1 MQKSAQILWI
11 AIFVSLASCG
21 VKNENVALKEKKDK
35 LEELKKQQTKLNDDI
50 VKLEAEILIAD
61 PSSKKEEKAK
71 LVMLSEVT
79 QQAFTHY
86 IDLQGKIDAV
96 NIAYVAPRNGTGGLV
111 KQLFVKKGDYVKKD
125 QVLLKLD
132 DAVIKRQLDQLQT
145 QLNFAKDIYQ
155 RQQNLWKES
164 IGTEVQLITAKNN
177 VDNLERQISIVK
189 EQQSYSNVT
198 ADIEGVLDDVN
209 IRVGEFFTGMTA
221 AGPQIKIVNTHD
233 LKVTA
238 QIPENYLEKV
248 RVGSHILITLP
259 DVNKTVDAVVSVS
272 GKLIDANSRS
282 FYVEAKVPADKD
294 LRPNQIALVKI
305 QDYSS
310 PNAIAI
316 PVNTLQTDDKGK
328 FVMVASMEKGRTIAH
343 KKIVTIGELYGEQI
357 EIKSG
362 LLKGDQLIVDGF
374 QGLYEGQV
382 ITTDVK

>member
-1 MQKSAQILWI
+1 MQKTAQILMM
-11 AIFVSLASCG
+11 AILVSLASCG
-21 VKNENVALKEKKDK
+21 GKNENADLKEKKNK
-35 LEELKKQQTKLNDDI
+35 LEELKKQQAKLNDDVI
-50 VKLEAEILIAD
+50 KLEAEILLAD
-61 PSSKKEEKAK
+61 PSSKKDEKAK
-71 LVMLSEVT
+71 LVSLST
-79 QQAFTHY
+79 IAQQAFTHY

-96 NIAYVAPRNGTGGLV
+96 NIAYVAPRNGSGGLV
-111 KQLFVKKGDYVKKD
+111 KELYVKKGDYVTKG

-164 IGTEVQLITAKNN
+164 IGTEVQLITAKNT
-177 VDNLERQISIVK
+177 VDNLERQMSIIK
-189 EQQSYSNVT
+189 EQQSYTNVT

-248 RVGSHILITLP
+248 RVGSHIKITLP
-259 DVNKTVDAVVSVS
+259 DINKTIDAVVSVS

-282 FYVEAKVPADKD
+282 FYVEAKLPTDKD

-328 FVMVASMEKGRTIAH
+328 FVMIAVKENGKTIAH
-343 KKIVTIGELYGEQI
+343 KKIVAIGELYNDQI

-362 LLKGDQLIVDGF
+362 LLQGDQLIIDGF

-382 ITTDVK
+382 ITTDAK

>member
-1 MQKSAQILWI
+1 MQKIAQILLI
-11 AIFVSLASCG
+11 AIIVSLASCG
-21 VKNENVALKEKKDK
+21 GKNDGALKEKKDK

-50 VKLEAEILIAD
+50 IKLEADIYLAD

-71 LVMLSEVT
+71 LVMLSEIT

-96 NIAYVAPRNGTGGLV
+96 NIAYVAPRNGPGGLV
-111 KQLFVKKGDYVKKD
+111 KELYVKKGDYVKKG
-125 QVLLKLD
+125 QILLKMD
-132 DAVIKRQLDQLQT
+132 DAVIRRQLDQLQT
-145 QLNFAKDIYQ
+145 QLSFAKDIYQ

-164 IGTEVQLITAKNN
+164 IGTEVQLITAKNT
-177 VDNLERQISIVK
+177 VDNIERQMSIIK

-209 IRVGEFFTGMTA
+209 IRVGEFFTGVTA

-248 RVGSHILITLP
+248 KVGSHILITLP
-259 DVNKTVDAVVSVS
+259 DVNKTIDAVVSVS

-328 FVMVASMEKGRTIAH
+328 FVMVASKENGKTISH
-343 KKIVTIGELYGEQI
+343 KKIVTIGELYGEKI

-362 LLKGDQLIVDGF
+362 LLKGVQLIIDGF
-374 QGLYEGQV
+374 QGLYEGLV

>member
-1 MQKSAQILWI
+1 MIRIVRVLLI
-11 AIFVSLASCG
+11 VVTVSLAACG
-21 VKNENVALKEKKDK
+21 GKNDEASLKEKKDK

-50 VKLEAEILIAD
+50 IKLEADIFLAD

-71 LVMLSEVT
+71 LVTLSEIT
-79 QQAFTHY
+79 KQAFTHY

-96 NIAYVAPRNGTGGLV
+96 NIAYVAPRNGSGGLV
-111 KQLFVKKGDYVKKD
+111 KELYVKKGDVVKKG

-209 IRVGEFFTGMTA
+209 IRIGEFFTGMTA

-248 RVGSHILITLP
+248 KVGSHILITLP

-328 FVMVASMEKGRTIAH
+328 FVMVATKENGRTIAH
-343 KKIVTIGELYGEQI
+343 KKIVTIGELYGEKI

-362 LLKGDQLIVDGF
+362 LLKGDQLIIDGF
-374 QGLYEGQV
+374 QGLYDGQV
-382 ITTDVK
+382 ITTDLK

>member
-1 MQKSAQILWI
+1 MIRILRVLLI
-11 AIFVSLASCG
+11 AVTVSLAACG
-21 VKNENVALKEKKDK
+21 GKNDGASLKEKKDK

-50 VKLEAEILIAD
+50 IKLEADIFLAD

-71 LVMLSEVT
+71 LVTLSEIT

-96 NIAYVAPRNGTGGLV
+96 NIAYVAPRNGSGGLV
-111 KQLFVKKGDYVKKD
+111 KELYVKKGDVVKKG

-248 RVGSHILITLP
+248 KVGSHILITLP

-328 FVMVASMEKGRTIAH
+328 FVMVATKENGRTIAH
-343 KKIVTIGELYGEQI
+343 KKIVSVGELYGEKI

-362 LLKGDQLIVDGF
+362 LLKGDQLITDGF

-382 ITTDVK
+382 ITTDLK

>member
-1 MQKSAQILWI
+1 MIRIVRVLLI
-11 AIFVSLASCG
+11 VVTVSLAACG
-21 VKNENVALKEKKDK
+21 GKNDEASLKEKKDK

-50 VKLEAEILIAD
+50 IKLEADIFLAD

-71 LVMLSEVT
+71 LVTLSEIT
-79 QQAFTHY
+79 KQAFTHY

-96 NIAYVAPRNGTGGLV
+96 NIAYVAPRNGSGGLV
-111 KQLFVKKGDYVKKD
+111 KELYVKKGDVVKKG

-209 IRVGEFFTGMTA
+209 IRIGEFFTGMTA

-238 QIPENYLEKV
+238 QIPEHYLEKV
-248 RVGSHILITLP
+248 KVGSHILITLP

-328 FVMVASMEKGRTIAH
+328 FVMVATKENGRTIAH
-343 KKIVTIGELYGEQI
+343 KKIVTIGELYGEKI

-362 LLKGDQLIVDGF
+362 LLKGDQLIIDGF
-374 QGLYEGQV
+374 QGLYDGQV
-382 ITTDVK
+382 ITTDLK

>member
-1 MQKSAQILWI
+1 MTRIVRVLLI
-11 AIFVSLASCG
+11 AVTVSLAACG
-21 VKNENVALKEKKDK
+21 GKNDGASLKEKKDK

-50 VKLEAEILIAD
+50 IKLEADIFLAD

-71 LVMLSEVT
+71 LVALGEIT

-96 NIAYVAPRNGTGGLV
+96 NIAYVAPRNGSGGLV
-111 KQLFVKKGDYVKKD
+111 KELYVKKGDVVKKG

-248 RVGSHILITLP
+248 KVGSHILITLP

-328 FVMVASMEKGRTIAH
+328 FVMVASKENGRTIAH
-343 KKIVTIGELYGEQI
+343 KKVVTIGELYGEKI

-362 LLKGDQLIVDGF
+362 LLKGDQLIIDGF
-374 QGLYEGQV
+374 QGLYDGQV
-382 ITTDVK
+382 ITTDLK

>member
-1 MQKSAQILWI
+1 MQKTAQILLI
-11 AIFVSLASCG
+11 AAFVSLASCG
-21 VKNENVALKEKKDK
+21 VKNENASLKEKKDK

-50 VKLEAEILIAD
+50 VKLESEIFLAD

-71 LVMLSEVT
+71 LVMLSEIN

-132 DAVIKRQLDQLQT
+132 DAVIRRQLDQLQT
-145 QLNFAKDIYQ
+145 QLNFVKDIYQ
-155 RQQNLWKES
+155 RQQNLWNEN

-177 VDNLERQISIVK
+177 VDNIERQISIVK

-248 RVGSHILITLP
+248 RVGSHVKITLP
-259 DVNKTVDAVVSVS
+259 DINKTVDAVVSVS

-282 FYVEAKVPADKD
+282 FYVEAKVSADKD

-305 QDYSS
+305 QDYAS

-328 FVMVASMEKGRTIAH
+328 FVMVAVKENGKIIAH
-343 KKIVTIGELYGEQI
+343 KKIVTIGELYNDQI
-357 EIKSG
+357 EIKGG

-382 ITTDVK
+382 ITTDSK

>member
-1 MQKSAQILWI
+1 MIRIVRVLLI
-11 AIFVSLASCG
+11 VVTVSLAACG
-21 VKNENVALKEKKDK
+21 GKNDEASLKEKKDK

-50 VKLEAEILIAD
+50 IKLEADIFLAD

-71 LVMLSEVT
+71 LVTLSEIT
-79 QQAFTHY
+79 KQAFTHY

-96 NIAYVAPRNGTGGLV
+96 NIAYVAPRNGSGGLV
-111 KQLFVKKGDYVKKD
+111 KELYVKKGDVVKKG

-145 QLNFAKDIYQ
+145 QLNFVKDIYQ

-209 IRVGEFFTGMTA
+209 IRIGEFFTGMTA

-248 RVGSHILITLP
+248 KVGSHILITLP

-328 FVMVASMEKGRTIAH
+328 FVMVATKENGRTIAH
-343 KKIVTIGELYGEQI
+343 KKIVTIGELYGEKI

-362 LLKGDQLIVDGF
+362 LLKGDQLIIDGF
-374 QGLYEGQV
+374 QGLYDGQV
-382 ITTDVK
+382 ITTDLK

>member
-1 MQKSAQILWI
+1 
-11 AIFVSLASCG
+11 
-21 VKNENVALKEKKDK
+21 
-35 LEELKKQQTKLNDDI
+35 
-50 VKLEAEILIAD
+50 
-61 PSSKKEEKAK
+61 
-71 LVMLSEVT
+71 MLSEVT

>member
-1 MQKSAQILWI
+1 MIRIVRVLLI
-11 AIFVSLASCG
+11 AVTVSLAACG
-21 VKNENVALKEKKDK
+21 GKNDGASLKEKKDK

-50 VKLEAEILIAD
+50 IKLEADIFLAD

-71 LVMLSEVT
+71 LVTLSEIT

-96 NIAYVAPRNGTGGLV
+96 NIAYVAPRNGSGGLV
-111 KQLFVKKGDYVKKD
+111 KELYVKKGDVVKKG

-145 QLNFAKDIYQ
+145 QLNFVKDIYQ

-209 IRVGEFFTGMTA
+209 IRIGEFFTGMTA

-248 RVGSHILITLP
+248 KVGSHILITLP

-328 FVMVASMEKGRTIAH
+328 FVMVATKENGRTIAH
-343 KKIVTIGELYGEQI
+343 KKIVSVGELYGEKI

-362 LLKGDQLIVDGF
+362 LLKGDQLITDGF

-382 ITTDVK
+382 ITTDLK

>member
-1 MQKSAQILWI
+1 MQKTAQILMM
-11 AIFVSLASCG
+11 AILVSLASCG
-21 VKNENVALKEKKDK
+21 GKNENADLKEKKNK
-35 LEELKKQQTKLNDDI
+35 LEELKKQQAKLNDDVI
-50 VKLEAEILIAD
+50 KLEAEILLAD
-61 PSSKKEEKAK
+61 PSSKKDEKAK
-71 LVMLSEVT
+71 LVSLSTIT

-96 NIAYVAPRNGTGGLV
+96 NIAYVAPRNGSGGLV
-111 KQLFVKKGDYVKKD
+111 KELYVKKGDYVTKG

-164 IGTEVQLITAKNN
+164 IGTEVQLITAKNT
-177 VDNLERQISIVK
+177 VDNLERQMSIIK
-189 EQQSYSNVT
+189 EQQSYTNVT

-248 RVGSHILITLP
+248 RVGSHIKITLP
-259 DVNKTVDAVVSVS
+259 DINKTIDAVVSVS

-282 FYVEAKVPADKD
+282 FYVEAKLPTDKD

-305 QDYSS
+305 QDYAS

-328 FVMVASMEKGRTIAH
+328 FVMIAVKENGKTIAH
-343 KKIVTIGELYGEQI
+343 KKIVAIGELYNDQI

-362 LLKGDQLIVDGF
+362 LLQGDQLIIDGF

-382 ITTDVK
+382 ITTDAK

>member
-1 MQKSAQILWI
+1 MIRIVRVLLI
-11 AIFVSLASCG
+11 AVTVSLAACG
-21 VKNENVALKEKKDK
+21 GKNDGASLKEKKDK

-50 VKLEAEILIAD
+50 IKLEADIFLAD

-71 LVMLSEVT
+71 LVTLSEIT

-96 NIAYVAPRNGTGGLV
+96 NIAYVAPRNGSGGLV
-111 KQLFVKKGDYVKKD
+111 KELYVKKGDVVKKG

-248 RVGSHILITLP
+248 KVGSHILITLP

-328 FVMVASMEKGRTIAH
+328 FVMVALKENGRTIAH
-343 KKIVTIGELYGEQI
+343 KKVVTIGELYGEKI

-362 LLKGDQLIVDGF
+362 LLKGDQLIIDGF
-374 QGLYEGQV
+374 QGLYDGQV
-382 ITTDVK
+382 ITTDLK

>member
-1 MQKSAQILWI
+1 MQKTAQILMM
-11 AIFVSLASCG
+11 AILVSLASCG
-21 VKNENVALKEKKDK
+21 GKNENADLKEKKNK
-35 LEELKKQQTKLNDDI
+35 LEELKKQQAKLNDDVI
-50 VKLEAEILIAD
+50 KLEAEILLAD
-61 PSSKKEEKAK
+61 PSSKKDEKAK
-71 LVMLSEVT
+71 LVSLSTIT

-96 NIAYVAPRNGTGGLV
+96 NIAYVAPRNGSGGLV
-111 KQLFVKKGDYVKKD
+111 KELYVKKGDYVTKG

-164 IGTEVQLITAKNN
+164 IGTEVQLITAKNT
-177 VDNLERQISIVK
+177 VDNLERQMSIIK
-189 EQQSYSNVT
+189 EQQSYTNVT

-248 RVGSHILITLP
+248 RVGSHIKITLP
-259 DVNKTVDAVVSVS
+259 DINKTIDAVVSVS

-282 FYVEAKVPADKD
+282 FYVEAKLPTDKD

-328 FVMVASMEKGRTIAH
+328 FVMIAVKENGKTIAH
-343 KKIVTIGELYGEQI
+343 KKIVAIGELYNDQI

-362 LLKGDQLIVDGF
+362 LLQGDQLIIDGF

-382 ITTDVK
+382 ITTDAK

>member
-1 MQKSAQILWI
+1 MQKTAQILMI
-11 AIFVSLASCG
+11 AILVSLASCG
-21 VKNENVALKEKKDK
+21 GKNENADLKEKKNK
-35 LEELKKQQTKLNDDI
+35 LEELKKQQAKLNDDVI
-50 VKLEAEILIAD
+50 KLEAEILLAD
-61 PSSKKEEKAK
+61 PSSKKDEKAK
-71 LVMLSEVT
+71 LVSLSTIT

-96 NIAYVAPRNGTGGLV
+96 NIAYVAPRNGSGGLV
-111 KQLFVKKGDYVKKD
+111 KELYVKKGDYVTKG

-164 IGTEVQLITAKNN
+164 IGTEVQLITAKNT
-177 VDNLERQISIVK
+177 VDNLERQMSIIK
-189 EQQSYSNVT
+189 EQQSYTNVT

-248 RVGSHILITLP
+248 RVGSHIKITLP
-259 DVNKTVDAVVSVS
+259 DINKTIDAVVSVS

-282 FYVEAKVPADKD
+282 FYVEAKLPTDKD

-305 QDYSS
+305 QDYAS

-328 FVMVASMEKGRTIAH
+328 FVMIAVKENGKTIAH
-343 KKIVTIGELYGEQI
+343 KKIVAIGELYNDQI

-362 LLKGDQLIVDGF
+362 LLQGDQLIIDGF

-382 ITTDVK
+382 ITTDAK

>member
-1 MQKSAQILWI
+1 MTRIVRVLLI
-11 AIFVSLASCG
+11 AVTVSLAACG
-21 VKNENVALKEKKDK
+21 GKNDGASLKEKKDK

-50 VKLEAEILIAD
+50 IKLEADIFLAD

-71 LVMLSEVT
+71 LVTLSEIT

-96 NIAYVAPRNGTGGLV
+96 NIAYVAPRNGSGGLV
-111 KQLFVKKGDYVKKD
+111 KELYVKKGDVVKKG

-248 RVGSHILITLP
+248 KVGSHILITLP

-328 FVMVASMEKGRTIAH
+328 FVMVALKENGRTIAH
-343 KKIVTIGELYGEQI
+343 KKVVTIGELYGEKI

-362 LLKGDQLIVDGF
+362 LLKGDQLIIDGF
-374 QGLYEGQV
+374 QGLYDGQV
-382 ITTDVK
+382 ITTDLK

>member
-1 MQKSAQILWI
+1 MIRIVRVLLI
-11 AIFVSLASCG
+11 VVTVSLAACG
-21 VKNENVALKEKKDK
+21 GKNDEASLKEKKDK

-50 VKLEAEILIAD
+50 IKLEADIFLAD

-71 LVMLSEVT
+71 LVTLSEIT
-79 QQAFTHY
+79 KQAFTHY

-96 NIAYVAPRNGTGGLV
+96 NIAYVAPRNGSGGLV
-111 KQLFVKKGDYVKKD
+111 KELYVKKGDVVKKG

-248 RVGSHILITLP
+248 KVGSHILITLP

-328 FVMVASMEKGRTIAH
+328 FVMVATKENGRTIAH
-343 KKIVTIGELYGEQI
+343 KKIVTIGELYGEKI

-362 LLKGDQLIVDGF
+362 LLKGDQLIIDGF
-374 QGLYEGQV
+374 QGLYDGQV
-382 ITTDVK
+382 ITTDLK

>member
-1 MQKSAQILWI
+1 MQKTAQILMM
-11 AIFVSLASCG
+11 AILVSLASCG
-21 VKNENVALKEKKDK
+21 GKNENADLKEKKNK
-35 LEELKKQQTKLNDDI
+35 LEELKKQQAKLNDDVI
-50 VKLEAEILIAD
+50 KLEAEILLAD
-61 PSSKKEEKAK
+61 PSSKKDEKAK
-71 LVMLSEVT
+71 LVSLST
-79 QQAFTHY
+79 IAQQAFTHY

-96 NIAYVAPRNGTGGLV
+96 NIAYVAPRNGSGGLV
-111 KQLFVKKGDYVKKD
+111 KELYVKKGDYVTKG

-164 IGTEVQLITAKNN
+164 IGTEVQLITAKNT
-177 VDNLERQISIVK
+177 VDNLERQMSIIK
-189 EQQSYSNVT
+189 EQQSYTNVT

-248 RVGSHILITLP
+248 RVGSHIKITLP
-259 DVNKTVDAVVSVS
+259 DINKTIDAVVSVS

-282 FYVEAKVPADKD
+282 FYVEAKLPTDKD

-305 QDYSS
+305 QDYAS

-328 FVMVASMEKGRTIAH
+328 FVMIAVKENGKTIAH
-343 KKIVTIGELYGEQI
+343 KKIVAIGELYNDQI

-362 LLKGDQLIVDGF
+362 LLQGDQLIIDGF

-382 ITTDVK
+382 ITTDAK